1 VKIQKQ
7 AVVKSDISLLKLFDK
22 NSGSNTFALADKAI
36 GLNSRA
42 QVISTNTCYGPKPDG
57 LVGIES
63 NKFTN
68 RRNMKELLRQARD
81 WFNSFRPTPEQYFQ
95 IAEMEKRMQENKL
108 KCRIEMQRFF

>member
-1 VKIQKQ
+1 MKLQNH
-7 AVVKSDISLLKLFDK
+7 AVVKSDLSSLKLFDN
-22 NSGSNTFALADKAI
+22 NSESNSFALADRAI
-36 GLNSRA
+36 GLDSRA
-42 QVISTNTCYGPKPDG
+42 KAISKNFIYAPKPDG